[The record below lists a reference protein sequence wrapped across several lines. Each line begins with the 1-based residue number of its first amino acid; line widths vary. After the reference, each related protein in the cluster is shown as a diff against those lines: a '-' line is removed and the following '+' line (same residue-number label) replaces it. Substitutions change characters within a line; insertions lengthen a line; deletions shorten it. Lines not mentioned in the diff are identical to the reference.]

1 MDWEYPTQLDLK
13 QQRSQ
18 YVNEHGYG
26 ENFLFVVNMFG
37 ENPGV
42 VSGDKAIKKHYTV
55 QNVTRY
61 LQSQLNDYGTKF
73 NQEMT
78 AIKNTLNS
86 LKESR
91 TALESKVTD
100 QQLKMIDCKSKIE

>member
-1 MDWEYPTQLDLK
+1 M
-13 QQRSQ
+13 
-18 YVNEHGYG
+18 NEHGYG
-26 ENFLFVVNMFG
+26 ENFLFVINMFG
-37 ENPGV
+37 EKPGV

-78 AIKNTLNS
+78 PIKNTLNA

-91 TALESKVTD
+91 TALEEQPAALNAPQRDPPRPRIASNRHLT
-100 QQLKMIDCKSKIE
+100 

>member
-1 MDWEYPTQLDLK
+1 
-13 QQRSQ
+13 
-18 YVNEHGYG
+18 
-26 ENFLFVVNMFG
+26 MFG

-42 VSGDKAIKKHYTV
+42 VYGEKAIKKHYTV

-61 LQSQLNDYGTKF
+61 LQSQLNDYGTEF

-100 QQLKMIDCKSKIE
+100 